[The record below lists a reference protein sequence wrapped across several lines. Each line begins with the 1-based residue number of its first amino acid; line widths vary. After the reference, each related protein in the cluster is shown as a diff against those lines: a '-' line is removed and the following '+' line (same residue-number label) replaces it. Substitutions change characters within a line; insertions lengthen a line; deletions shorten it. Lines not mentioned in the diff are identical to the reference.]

1 MAVDIQIEAFCAEAS
16 NSLAYVYTN
25 RIASTVQCRT
35 FSMMG
40 PAPVQNLFIW
50 SSSADEALAAATSL
64 VEAALA
70 WQHYAYQE
78 RM

>member
-1 MAVDIQIEAFCAEAS
+1 
-16 NSLAYVYTN
+16 
-25 RIASTVQCRT
+25 
-35 FSMMG
+35 MMG

-78 RM
+78 RMWEDLMGSAKRRSWAPA